1 MFIRQGLAGDV
12 VIRRIVVYIVLVICA
27 VAALAIAGG
36 LFLTQPGAAET
47 GGTYSVYGTPAVS
60 GNTIVVDPNTGYGSI
75 DRAIREAGE
84 GDTILVHSGTYTGCL
99 VIDKRVALRGVDTG
113 GGLPEINARSGGNA
127 VTVSA
132 DGVWLEGFVVKNSDS
147 AGSGILVT
155 ANDVTVAGNVVTD
168 CFDGIRV
175 DSGRNVVVIGNHL
188 YRNDDAGIYVT
199 NGTGIRV
206 TGNHANDNLYGAYM
220 EKSSASVIE
229 GNNCSNNID
238 IDVYMEYINDSLV
251 RGNTITSE
259 RIKDKKID
267 GLGIRYGTNV
277 TFDGNYVSRH
287 YYGIKVYNS
296 QYCLVENNVADGSGV
311 NIRLDFETHDT
322 TLLNNTVRNGVDNV
336 YLHSTAYNNT
346 VVNNTC
352 YNGREGIYMLE
363 SAGNQ
368 IRGNTVFNNS
378 IGIRMVST
386 TGNTVTGNYAYANA
400 EAVDADGGDNAV
412 YDNFNGP
419 DPNRPA
425 PTDVPAVTPAPT
437 ATPGGNPILDFLSS
451 LIKIFFH

>member
-1 MFIRQGLAGDV
+1 
-12 VIRRIVVYIVLVICA
+12 VICA
-27 VAALAIAGG
+27 VATLAVAGD

-47 GGTYSVYGTPAVS
+47 GNAFSVYGTPVVS
-60 GNTIVVDPNTGYGSI
+60 GNTIIVDPNRGFGSI
-75 DRAIREAGE
+75 DRAVRDADD
-84 GDTILVHSGTYTGCL
+84 GDMILVHSGTYAGCL
-99 VIDKRVALRGVDTG
+99 VIDKRVVLKGVDTG
-113 GGLPEINARSGGNA
+113 GGRPEINARSGGSA
-127 VTVSA
+127 MTVTA

-147 AGSGILVT
+147 AGSGILVK
-155 ANDVTVAGNVVTD
+155 ANDVTVAGNDVTD
-168 CFDGIRV
+168 CYDGIRV
-175 DSGRNVVVIGNHL
+175 DDGRNVVVIGNHL
-188 YRNDDAGIYVT
+188 YRNDDAGIVVI
-199 NGTGIRV
+199 NGSGIRV
-206 TGNHANDNLYGAYM
+206 TGNHANDNLYGVYL
-220 EKSSASVIE
+220 EKSSAAVIE

-238 IDVYMEYINDSLV
+238 IDVYMEYISDSLV

-296 QYCLVENNVADGSGV
+296 QDCLVENNVADGSGV

-322 TLLNNTVRNGVDNV
+322 TVLNNTVRNGVDNI

-386 TGNTVTGNYAYANA
+386 TGNTVTGNYVFGNEVAIN
-400 EAVDADGGDNAV
+400 ADGGNNAV
-412 YDNFNGP
+412 YDNYDRP
-419 DPNRPA
+419 DPNRPV
-425 PTDVPAVTPAPT
+425 PTDVPVVTPAPT
-437 ATPGGNPILDFLSS
+437 ATPAGNPILDFLSS
-451 LIKIFFH
+451 LLKIFFH

>member
-1 MFIRQGLAGDV
+1 M
-12 VIRRIVVYIVLVICA
+12 ICA
-27 VAALAIAGG
+27 VATLAIAGD

-47 GGTYSVYGTPAVS
+47 GSTFSVYGTPAVS

-75 DRAIREAGE
+75 DRAIRDAGE

-99 VIDKRVALRGVDTG
+99 VIGKRVALKGVDTG
-113 GGLPEINARSGGNA
+113 GGRPEINARSGGNV
-127 VTVSA
+127 VTVTV

-147 AGSGILVT
+147 TGSGILVT
-155 ANDVTVAGNVVTD
+155 ANDGTIAGNTVTD

-175 DSGRNVVVIGNHL
+175 DGGRNVVVIGNHL
-188 YRNDDAGIYVT
+188 YQNDDAGIYVT
-199 NGTGIRV
+199 NGSGIRV

-229 GNNCSNNID
+229 DNNCSDNID

-296 QYCLVENNVADGSGV
+296 QDCLVENNVADGSGV

-322 TLLNNTVRNGVDNV
+322 TLFNNTVRNGVDNV
-336 YLHSTAYNNT
+336 YLHDTAYNNT
-346 VVNNTC
+346 VENNTC
-352 YNGREGIYMLE
+352 YNGREGIYMLV
-363 SAGNQ
+363 SAGNL
-368 IRGNTVFNNS
+368 IRGNEVFNNS

-386 TGNTVTGNYAYANA
+386 TGNTVTGNYAFGN
-400 EAVDADGGDNAV
+400 EESIDTDGGNNAV
-412 YDNFNGP
+412 YDNYDCP
-419 DPNRPA
+419 DPGKPA
-425 PTDVPAVTPAPT
+425 HIDAPVVTQTPT
-437 ATPGGNPILDFLSS
+437 ATPPAGNSILDFLSS
-451 LIKIFFH
+451 LIKMIFH